1 MGNKKRPIKLFIS
14 YAHKNKQLVSD
25 FRSRFDDHL
34 HASINFDYQIWQD
47 IEIKA
52 GEVWEE
58 GLLTSLKQCDLGIL
72 LVSPAFLVSNY
83 IIDKELPLLLNHGKI
98 IIPVALYPID
108 FKHYDLH
115 GLASRQFFLLNK
127 ASFDQPR
134 SYAELKNRRRDD
146 FTLELFKE
154 IEEVLIDKGLLIS

>member
-14 YAHKNKQLVSD
+14 YAHKNKQLVTD
-25 FRSRFDDHL
+25 FRNRFDDHL
-34 HASINFDYQIWQD
+34 HASINFDYQLWQD
-47 IEIKA
+47 IEIKV
-52 GEVWEE
+52 GTVWEE
-58 GLLTSLKQCDLGIL
+58 ELLTSLKQCDMGIL

-83 IIDKELPLLLNHGKI
+83 IIDKEIPLLLSKGKI

-115 GLASRQFFLLNK
+115 GLAKRQFFFLNK
-127 ASFDQPR
+127 TSFDQPR
-134 SYAELKNRRRDD
+134 SFLELKGPRRDD

-154 IEEVLIDKGLLIS
+154 IEEQLLNR